1 MRLWWKVALKL
12 RVWQRKTCTL
22 PSKCLMNWQGKSNNS
37 LTRCSSIRSR
47 KKKCPLSKALSHQHH
62 LRLTSTSHHRF
73 RLLSLHLSKMM
84 ILMTLLPIRQK
95 LNSQAQRHNAYT
107 ITPHQWS
114 SQQQEEW
121 RSCFD
126 GKTWFLLLL
135 QRFDGEARFLL
146 LSSLETVQ
154 YRYSILSLFYR
165 PLRIRLKRQNPLLSY
180 VQDSEKVHH

>member
-1 MRLWWKVALKL
+1 MMK
-12 RVWQRKTCTL
+12 
-22 PSKCLMNWQGKSNNS
+22 
-37 LTRCSSIRSR
+37 SSIKVTCMTTEDLHPPQQMFNELTGQKQQLPNTMFFHKVE

-95 LNSQAQRHNAYT
+95 LNSQAQRHNTYT